1 MAKDSKTKSLK
12 DANRPKLWATIAMN
26 VVVLYAF
33 TQYEAVSAAGL
44 KGLVAGATSLVPLTL
59 ALILTTIANGFLS
72 DKIKVWLVFLRRRHA
87 LPGHRAFSQFAGSDP
102 RIDVD
107 GLRKLLGKDWPTEPE
122 GENRTWYRLFKEI
135 ENDPAVLYAHGEYL
149 FTRDYAGFAALFVVG
164 LGTAAAF
171 TVRPIPVL
179 LVYLGCLILQ
189 FMVVRHVAVTYGN
202 RFVCTVLARK
212 SARPIKEPAARAKRA
227 SRPTKAT

>member
-1 MAKDSKTKSLK
+1 MTKESKTKSLK
-12 DANRPKLWATIAMN
+12 DANRTKLWATIAIN
-26 VVVLYAF
+26 VGVLYAF
-33 TQYEAVSAAGL
+33 SRYEAVSAAGFE
-44 KGLVAGATSLVPLTL
+44 GLVAGATSLVPMTL
-59 ALILTTIANGFLS
+59 ALILTTVANGFLS
-72 DKIKVWLVFLRRRHA
+72 DRIKVWLVFLRRRHA

-107 GLRKLLGKDWPTEPE
+107 GLRKLLGKDWPTDPE

-149 FTRDYAGFAALFVVG
+149 FTRDYTGFAALFVVG
-164 LGTAAAF
+164 LGTAASF

-179 LVYLGCLILQ
+179 LVYLGCLTLQ
-189 FMVVRHVAVTYGN
+189 FLVVRHVAVTYGN

-212 SARPIKEPAARAKRA
+212 SARPVKETATRARRTSGSA
-227 SRPTKAT
+227 KAT